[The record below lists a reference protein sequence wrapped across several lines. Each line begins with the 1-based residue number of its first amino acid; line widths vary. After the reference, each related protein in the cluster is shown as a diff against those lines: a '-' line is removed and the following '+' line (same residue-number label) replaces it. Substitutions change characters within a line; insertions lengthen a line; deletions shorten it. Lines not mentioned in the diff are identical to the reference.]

1 MDNALI
7 KIGDALFFVVILHCI
22 QVYQALPVSR
32 DQAWI
37 PFFIVLQCA
46 QVIEDLVFG
55 VYPQGLERLIP
66 YLENRN
72 FVLALIQK
80 HEECNFGF

>member
-7 KIGDALFFVVILHCI
+7 KIGDALFFVVILRCI

-37 PFFIVLQCA
+37 PFFIILEGA
-46 QVIEDLVFG
+46 QAIEDLIFG
-55 VYPQGLERLIP
+55 VNPQGLERLIP
-66 YLENRN
+66 YLENGN
-72 FVLALIQK
+72 FGLAFSQK
-80 HEECNFGF
+80 HGQCNFGF

>member
-1 MDNALI
+1 MGNALI

-37 PFFIVLQCA
+37 PFFIILEGA
-46 QVIEDLVFG
+46 QAIEDFIFG
-55 VYPQGLERLIP
+55 INAQAFERLIP
-66 YLENRN
+66 YLENAE
-72 FVLALIQK
+72 LCPGLYSEA
-80 HEECNFGF
+80 